1 MPSKIDYELA
11 DGVATVRLNDPA
23 TLNALTTEVTGD
35 LHEAVRL
42 AGREARA
49 LLLCGAGRGFCS
61 GWNLGTTSPGADGG
75 EKFDAGGA
83 LEHHVNPLMRTL
95 RDLPIP
101 WIAAVHGAAAG
112 VGASLALSA
121 DLIVAGEGAYFLQ
134 AFRRIGLVPD
144 GGATWLLAQAA
155 GRARAMELMLLGEK
169 LPAAKALEWGLI
181 NRVVPDLDVLAVAG
195 ALAHELAS
203 GPTLALGLIRRAAW
217 AATGADFDTALN
229 TERALQSHAGQ
240 SEDFRE
246 GVVAFFE
253 KRAAK
258 FKGK

>member
-1 MPSKIDYELA
+1 MSGKVEYGVA

-23 TLNALTTEVTGD
+23 TLNALTTEVTD
-35 LHEAVRL
+35 ALHEAARR

-49 LLLCGAGRGFCS
+49 MKLCGAGRGFCS
-61 GWNLGTTSPGADGG
+61 GWNLGTTSPGGDG
-75 EKFDAGGA
+75 EQFDAGRA
-83 LEHHVNPLMRTL
+83 LENHVNPLMRTL

-101 WIAAVHGAAAG
+101 WIAAVGGAAAG

-121 DLIVAGEGAYFLQ
+121 DLIVAGESAYFLQ

-144 GGATWLLAQAA
+144 GGATWLLAKAA

-181 NRVVPDLDVLAVAG
+181 NRVVGDADVLAVAG
-195 ALAHELAS
+195 ALAGELAA

-217 AATGADFDTALN
+217 VATAADFDTALN
-229 TERALQSHAGQ
+229 TERAMQTDAGGT
-240 SEDFRE
+240 EDFRE
-246 GVVAFFE
+246 GVMAFFE
-253 KRAAK
+253 KRPAR